1 MRAGAVVGLVAC
13 LALSGCATSSPKP
26 APRAAPTPS
35 TPSATSSATA
45 RPTVPAIPA
54 PAPTPATIPT
64 AGRPATAR
72 SAAAFV
78 TFFFTQLNVAFQSG
92 DAHVVEQL
100 SDPECGVCNTYVTA
114 LMKDKAAGKHIVGES
129 FAAISAEAAHPEGN
143 IAYVTVRNHS
153 SSTTCSWRQSNQPS
167 QHRCFSS
174 DCCCASEERWLGR
187 SRDSVRFMKRLVLVE
202 VLAIVG
208 VVTLGLPAGVQ
219 TEIRQ

>member
-129 FAAISAEAAHPEGN
+129 FAAISAEAAPPEGT
-143 IAYVTVRNHS
+143 IAYVTVSGTTPRRQLVVGAKVTNLP
-153 SSTTCSWRQSNQPS
+153 STGVF
-167 QHRCFSS
+167 HRTVAVLRKS
-174 DCCCASEERWLGR
+174 DGWVVRAIRF
-187 SRDSVRFMKRLVLVE
+187 DS
-202 VLAIVG
+202 
-208 VVTLGLPAGVQ
+208 
-219 TEIRQ
+219 